1 MLIKVKKN
9 CTLKSL
15 VSKRNIQ
22 NIASVNFAVSFPRH
36 NFIIQLREFDN
47 RLWKIITRKEI
58 RSSRKWKII
67 LLSLLLE
74 DKTSRFDHH
83 LQRPGDVPAQLL
95 KFFSL
100 IMQMQISRRPAKVHD
115 LSYPQLASA
124 SRWKISAKDWW
135 KIHGA
140 IFVARLCKQ

>member
-1 MLIKVKKN
+1 MYPKEIYKILRVLISLCPSHDTILLFN
-9 CTLKSL
+9 CESL
-15 VSKRNIQ
+15 
-22 NIASVNFAVSFPRH
+22 
-36 NFIIQLREFDN
+36 
-47 RLWKIITRKEI
+47 ITDYEKLSLRKEI

-83 LQRPGDVPAQLL
+83 LQRLGDVPAQLL

-100 IMQMQISRRPAKVHD
+100 IMQMQISRRPVKVHD